1 MRKAPA
7 YFRRILAG
15 LACLLLS
22 GCFEIREELWVH
34 RDGSGKAELTY
45 VIPNS
50 ALMLTG
56 GTEGLEGKIR
66 EMMSKQEPQLKL
78 EALQITE
85 GEQGTRVAATVT
97 TESMLSLMDLKK
109 SDDMRTLPGAATD
122 IAGNFDV
129 RMRGLDIDFSRTIK
143 VKDALGFA
151 ALGVNAE
158 DRKNRKLVYILH
170 LPKRPAESNAMIIED
185 DGKTLKWE
193 ATLGEALSKPLV
205 TSFRARMPIPTAV
218 WYGLA
223 LVVVALTVLAR
234 KIWKWRAQSPEHLDV
249 PD

>member
-7 YFRRILAG
+7 YFRGFLAI
-15 LACLLLS
+15 LACLLS
-22 GCFEIREELWVH
+22 TACFEIREELWVH

-45 VIPNS
+45 VIPKS
-50 ALMLTG
+50 ALMLAG
-56 GTEGLEGKIR
+56 SAEGLESKIR
-66 EMMSKQEPQLKL
+66 ELMSKQEPQLKL

-85 GEQGTRVAATVT
+85 GEQGIKVAAIVT

-109 SDDMRTLPGAATD
+109 SDGMRALPGAATD

-151 ALGVNAE
+151 ALGVNAD

-170 LPKRPAESNAMIIED
+170 LPKRPKESNAMIIED

-193 ATLGEALSKPLV
+193 ATLGEAMSKPLV
-205 TSFRARMPIPTAV
+205 TSFRARMPVPTAV
-218 WYGLA
+218 WYGLG
-223 LVVVALTVLAR
+223 LVVVALTVLLR
-234 KIWKWRAQSPEHLDV
+234 KIWKWRAKSPERLDV